1 MIFGRQNGHDTN
13 DVNGD
18 DRGKEKNKKQ
28 MGDKLKGD
36 MGYIFICLQTLKLCR
51 CEQKRAMGRRKRI
64 AFNFSIWNLCDIRQE
79 YLGDW
84 FEP

>member
-51 CEQKRAMGRRKRI
+51 CE
-64 AFNFSIWNLCDIRQE
+64 
-79 YLGDW
+79 
-84 FEP
+84 